1 MYVLLLLSVLFLSFL
16 SVYTTAV
23 KIFEPN
29 VSASIVC
36 DETLEHT
43 TTAVKFENTSPYS
56 QSLS

>member
-29 VSASIVC
+29 VSADMVC
-36 DETLEHT
+36 DETLELT
-43 TTAVKFENTSPYS
+43 TTAVNVWKH
-56 QSLS
+56 